1 MIAAVR
7 FHHEIAQCRTPVDM
21 PRDIPEDRDAPAI
34 GHKFLEKGARNAGSK
49 TKEIVVEPLGRNKNQ
64 VAALRL
70 AHQVDCITFAPQFL
84 PLCRARKIRNRSHR

>member
-7 FHHEIAQCRTPVDM
+7 FHHEIAECRTLVEI
-21 PRDIPEDRDAPAI
+21 PRNITEDRNAPAI

-49 TKEIVVEPLGRNKNQ
+49 TKEIIVEPMGRNKDQ

-70 AHQVDCITFAPQFL
+70 ADQVDRITFAPQFL
-84 PLCRARKIRNRSHR
+84 PLRRACKIRNRSHR